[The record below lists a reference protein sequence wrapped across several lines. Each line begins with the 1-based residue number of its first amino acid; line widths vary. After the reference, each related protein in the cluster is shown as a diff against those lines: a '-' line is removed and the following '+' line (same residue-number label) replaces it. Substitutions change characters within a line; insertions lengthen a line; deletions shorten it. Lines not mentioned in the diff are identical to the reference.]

1 MKERSDGDSA
11 SLQLRAMKYYVTLIL
26 GVFLISP
33 LALAQPRSVSDYPN
47 RTIKIIVSAPPGG
60 GPDIAAR
67 IIGEKLRQIWSQP
80 VVVENRPGNA
90 GNVGSEA
97 VALAEPDGYTLLA
110 AQPAPLTTNAIL
122 YRKLTFDPTAF
133 EPILIMTSFPNLL
146 VVRPDFPANS
156 VPELINYA
164 KANPNKVNFASQGIG
179 TTPHL
184 TGELFARM
192 TATQLVHVRYRGT
205 AQAVNDIVA
214 SHVDMMFL
222 ELSATFQLHKAGRAK
237 ILAAATKER
246 VASVPN
252 VPTLQEL
259 GLTAFQ
265 SLTWN
270 ALAAP
275 PKTPSAIVGKL
286 NATINEIFRMPE
298 IKAHF
303 ASLNMQLVGGT
314 PAQMADFLKSE
325 TLRWGAV
332 IRAANVTIN

>member
-1 MKERSDGDSA
+1 MR
-11 SLQLRAMKYYVTLIL
+11 LRAMMCFVTLLL
-26 GVFLISP
+26 G
-33 LALAQPRSVSDYPN
+33 ALMVAPSAFAQSKGVADYPN

-67 IIGEKLRQIWSQP
+67 IIGEKLRQMWGQP

-90 GNVGSEA
+90 GNVGTEA

-110 AQPAPLTTNAIL
+110 AQPAPLTTNAML
-122 YRKLTFDPTAF
+122 YKKLGFDPTAF
-133 EPILIMTSFPNLL
+133 EPILIMTSYPNLL
-146 VVRPDFPANS
+146 VVRPDFPASS
-156 VPELINYA
+156 VPELINFA
-164 KANPNKVNFASQGIG
+164 KANPGKLNFASQGIG

-192 TATQLVHVRYRGT
+192 TGTQLVHVPYRGT
-205 AQAVNDIVA
+205 SQAVNDIVA

-222 ELSATFQLHKAGRAK
+222 ELSATFELYKAGRAK
-237 ILAAATKER
+237 VLAAAAKDR
-246 VASVPN
+246 VAVIAN

-259 GLTAFQ
+259 GLADFQ

-275 PKTPSAIVGKL
+275 PKTPSAIVGKI
-286 NATINEIFRMPE
+286 NAAINEIFRTPE

-303 ASLNMQLVGGT
+303 ATLNMQLVGGT
-314 PAQMADFLKSE
+314 PAQMTEFLKSE
-325 TLRWGAV
+325 TQRWGAV
-332 IRAANVTIN
+332 IRAANVTVN